1 MTLTELRF
9 IVALARE
16 RHFGRA
22 AKACFVSQPTL
33 SVAVRKLETEL
44 GVPIFERGVGEV
56 TPTAAGQRIIEQ
68 AQRVL
73 EEAATIREL
82 AREAQNP
89 LQGPLRMG
97 AIYTIGPY
105 LFPSLIP
112 ILHKRTPDMP
122 LIIEENFTSNLT
134 DQLKRGELDVI
145 LISLPFEEPGITI
158 APLYD
163 EPFVVVLPSSHPW
176 NEKASIKPTQLAEE
190 TMLLLGPGNCFR
202 DQVLQLCPACHR
214 SADIVQRSL
223 EGGSIE
229 TIRHM
234 VASGIGITVLPCT
247 AAGADKYSRRLITIR
262 PFTRPAPTRRVA
274 LAWRSSFARHQAIDA
289 LRAAILDCGFTCIK
303 PLRASRAVV
312 AEA

>member
-44 GVPIFERGVGEV
+44 GVQLFERGLGEA
-56 TPTAAGQRIIEQ
+56 TPTTAGQRIIEQ

-73 EEAATIREL
+73 EEAAAIKEL
-82 AREAQNP
+82 AREAQDP
-89 LQGPLRMG
+89 LQGPLRVG

-112 ILHKRTPDMP
+112 ILHKRAPAMP
-122 LIIEENFTSNLT
+122 LLIEESFTANLT
-134 DQLKRGELDVI
+134 ERLKQGELDVI
-145 LISLPFEEPGITI
+145 LISLPFEEPGIAI

-163 EPFVVVLPSSHPW
+163 EPFVVVLPAAHPW
-176 NEKASIKPTQLAEE
+176 NERSSIKAGQLADE

-214 SADIVQRSL
+214 SAGGMQRSL

-234 VASGIGITVLPCT
+234 VASGIGVTVLPCT

-262 PFTRPAPTRRVA
+262 PFTRPVPTRRVA
-274 LAWRSSFARHQAIDA
+274 VAWRSSFARPQAIEA
-289 LRAAILDCGFTCIK
+289 LRAAILACDLSCIK
-303 PLRASRAVV
+303 PLRTGRT
-312 AEA
+312 AEGEP